1 MVKRQV
7 PAAAITLSQAGLYNS
22 PEYNKIV
29 Q

>member
-7 PAAAITLSQAGLYNS
+7 PAAAITLSQAGPYNS
-22 PEYNKIV
+22 LKYNKVI

>member
-7 PAAAITLSQAGLYNS
+7 PAAAITLSQASLYNS
-22 PEYNKIV
+22 PEYNKVI